1 MPSGTVTRYMGTAC
15 VAAAIAVAS
24 TAPGGAAEWPQFRGP
39 GGQGV
44 SEERNLPLRWSE
56 SEGVRWKVPVPGLGW
71 SSPVVAGGRVWL
83 TTSTG
88 DRTASLRL
96 LAFDAGSGRPVLD
109 TEVFRLPSTRLLN
122 AKNSLASPT
131 PIVSGDRVYVH
142 FGAEGT
148 AALTTDGDLVWK
160 TRLDY
165 DSQHGNGG
173 SPVLYRDLLIVNCDG
188 FDQAYVVALD
198 VRTGKARWKTP
209 RRRPWSQAYST
220 PLVVPSGDRDVLV
233 SVGAFRT
240 TAYDPRTGDELWRVG
255 YDDGFSNVPRPVAG
269 HGLVF
274 LATGFQQ
281 PSLLAVRLGGTGDVT
296 GTHVAWRSSRGAPL
310 TPSPVLAGDELYFVT
325 DTGVASCVD
334 ARTGRLLWQQRLG
347 GNFSASPVVADGRV
361 YFQSEEGETT
371 VIAAGPVFRRL
382 AVNELD
388 GAMLASLAVSDGAI
402 FIRTGTDLY
411 RIGRQD

>member
-1 MPSGTVTRYMGTAC
+1 MTVRGLATLAAG
-15 VAAAIAVAS
+15 VALTVIGLQA
-24 TAPGGAAEWPQFRGP
+24 GADWPQFRGP

-44 SEERNLPLRWSE
+44 SDEQNLPVQWG
-56 SEGVRWKVPVPGLGW
+56 EGQGVTWKVPVAGLGW

-88 DRTASLRL
+88 NRDASLRL
-96 LAFDAGSGRPVLD
+96 LAFDAATGRQVLN
-109 TEVFRLPSTRLLN
+109 TEVFRIPQAQLLN

-131 PIVSGDRVYVH
+131 PIVDGDRVYVH
-142 FGAEGT
+142 FGSEGT
-148 AALTTDGDLVWK
+148 AAVSLSGEVLWK
-160 TRLDY
+160 TQLDY
-165 DSQHGNGG
+165 DTQHGNGG

-198 VRTGKARWKTP
+198 TKTGKPRWKTS

-220 PLVVPSGDRDVLV
+220 PLIVRSGDRDLLV

-240 TAYDPRTGDELWRVG
+240 VAYDPLTGAEQWQVSYG
-255 YDDGFSNVPRPVAG
+255 DGFSNVPRPVAG
-269 HGLVF
+269 HGMVY

-281 PSLLAVRLGGTGDVT
+281 PSLMAVRMGGTGDVT
-296 GTHVAWRSSRGAPL
+296 KTHVAWTLSRGAPL

-334 ARTGRLLWQQRLG
+334 ARTGRVLWQQRMN
-347 GNFSASPVVADGRV
+347 GNFSASPVAADGRI

-371 VIAAGPVFRRL
+371 VVAAGPTFRRL
-382 AVNELD
+382 AVNALD
-388 GAMLASLAVSDGAI
+388 GAMLASLAVSGGAM
-402 FIRTGTDLY
+402 FIRTDTHLY
-411 RIGRQD
+411 RIGR